1 MSKKDQK
8 HRSMEQI
15 DSCKR
20 SRGRWDGLKEGERIS
35 QRTCMKDP
43 WTGTMVR
50 GLITEV
56 GRGLGGGA
64 TKREKVGQL

>member
-43 WTGTMVR
+43 WTWTMVR
-50 GLITEV
+50 GLIMEV
-56 GRGLGGGA
+56 QGRLARGGRKG
-64 TKREKVGQL
+64 EK

>member
-50 GLITEV
+50 GLIMEV
-56 GRGLGGGA
+56 QGRLGRGGRKG
-64 TKREKVGQL
+64 EK